1 MKTLY
6 LDCSMGAAGDMLAAA
21 LLELL
26 PDPDAFVAELNALA
40 IPDVKFSRETSVKC
54 GITGTHLQVTVHG
67 EEEGAHD
74 HHHAHS
80 HDHHH
85 DHAHAHH
92 HDHAHIHHHHAS
104 LHDIEHIVRGHLS
117 LPTTVADNVMAV
129 YRLIADAESKAHGKS
144 VSEIHFHEVGTMD
157 AIADITA
164 VCLLMHRLAPDE
176 IIVSPVHVGS
186 GQVHCAHGILPVPA
200 PATATILQDVP
211 IYGGSIQGELCTPTG
226 AALLKH
232 FADSFG
238 EMPVMRTS
246 AIGYGMGKKDFPA
259 ANCVR
264 ALLGERSDASD
275 DVIELCCNIDD
286 MTGEAIGYA
295 FDKLFAAGALDVYTI
310 PIGMK
315 KSRPGHLLHVICREA
330 DKDALVRA
338 LFAHTTTIG
347 IRENRFRRYTLDRR
361 IETIETADGPVRR
374 KCSTGYG
381 VSREKFEH
389 DDLARIADA
398 QGLSLR
404 EAEAR
409 VRKQLS

>member
-40 IPDVKFSRETSVKC
+40 IPDVKFSREASVKC

-74 HHHAHS
+74 HHHAP
-80 HDHHH
+80 
-85 DHAHAHH
+85 AHH
-92 HDHAHIHHHHAS
+92 HDHAHSHHHHAS

-117 LPTTVADNVMAV
+117 LPATVADNVMAV

-232 FADSFG
+232 FASRFG

-264 ALLGERSDASD
+264 ALLGERSAASD